1 MEDFYGRL
9 LGMDIYKARVLMR
22 NKLSKKLKDFDI
34 TGEQWSVLKHVFEKE
49 GCNQKDLA
57 QRCLKDRAALTR
69 ILDILEKKSLIKR
82 ESSPIDRR
90 EFLVFLTD
98 VGKKAFDKISPIMDD
113 MAKENL
119 KGFTDDEINSL
130 QYLLEK
136 LISNLS

>member
-1 MEDFYGRL
+1 MEDFYGRF

-22 NKLSKKLKDFDI
+22 NKLSKELKDFDI
-34 TGEQWSVLKHVFEKE
+34 TGEQWSVLKHTWEGE

-82 ESSPIDRR
+82 ESSPTDRR

-98 VGKKAFDKISPIMDD
+98 VGKKTCNDISPIMDAS
-113 MAKENL
+113 AKENL
-119 KGFTDDEINSL
+119 KNFSEEEIASL
-130 QYLLEK
+130 QYLLGK